1 MDRGLGEPAT
11 RPEGDA
17 VSEATFAVLM
27 LLILAWAFTSQLLAR
42 MNITGPLV
50 FAVAGY
56 VLANPDW
63 GTLSVGVDTPSIH
76 LLAELTLALLL
87 FSDATRVN
95 VSRLK
100 TDLAFPGRLLAV
112 GLPLSVV
119 LGSLLAAWL
128 FSDFSWALAGFVGA
142 TLAPTDAALS
152 AQVIDD
158 DRIPARI
165 RRALN
170 VESGL
175 NDGIVTP
182 VVVLTIAV
190 VASELGSG
198 HEGSGHGGGHALIE
212 LVTGVA
218 VGLAVGLLSALFLTI
233 GSRRHWVVRGGR
245 RLGTLAAALSS
256 FAVAV
261 ALSGNG
267 FIAAFVAGIAFG
279 AALDDRVVDVEDMVE
294 LPELLG
300 EVLALAVWFLFGAAL
315 VPVALHSFDV
325 TMLLYAVLSLTVV
338 RVVPVAIALLGAGMD
353 GSTVLFVGW
362 FGPRGLAS
370 VVFALLAV
378 EELADGAQVERAVG
392 AVALTVLLS
401 VVLHGVSAGPLG
413 SRYVRAESHGDA
425 PSQGPRSRRA
435 GVRAP
440 ASR

>member
-1 MDRGLGEPAT
+1 
-11 RPEGDA
+11 
-17 VSEATFAVLM
+17 VSEATFAVLV
-27 LLILAWAFTSQLLAR
+27 LLILVWAFTSQLLVR

-50 FAVAGY
+50 FSVAGY

-63 GTLSVGVDTPSIH
+63 GSLSVGVDTPSIH
-76 LLAELTLALLL
+76 MLAELTLALLL

-100 TDLAFPGRLLAV
+100 TDVAFPARLLGI

-119 LGSLLAAWL
+119 LGSLLVAWL
-128 FSDFSWALAGFVGA
+128 FKDFSWALAGFIGSA
-142 TLAPTDAALS
+142 LAPTDAALS
-152 AQVIDD
+152 AQVIND
-158 DRIPARI
+158 DRIPTRI
-165 RRALN
+165 RRGLN

-182 VVVLTIAV
+182 LVVLAIAV

-198 HEGSGHGGGHALIE
+198 HEGSSHGGGHAVIE
-212 LVTGVA
+212 LLTGVA
-218 VGLAVGLLSALFLTI
+218 VGLGVGLLSALFLKI
-233 GSRRHWVVRGGR
+233 GSRRHWVVEGGR

-279 AALDDRVVDVEDMVE
+279 AALDERVVDVEEMVE

-315 VPVALHSFDV
+315 VPVAMHTFDL

-338 RVVPVAIALLGAGMD
+338 RVIPVTIALLGTGMD
-353 GSTVLFVGW
+353 RSTVLFVGW

-378 EELADGAQVERAVG
+378 EELADGGQVERAVG

-413 SRYVRAESHGDA
+413 TRYVRAETRGDA
-425 PSQGPRSRRA
+425 PSERPRSRRA
-435 GVRAP
+435 GVGAHP
-440 ASR
+440 SG